1 MEIAIYLARKHV
13 PGEINSKRQRWCATC
28 LTSQDKYIAVRD
40 LVAGTEAQLNGNRIG
55 ISIGLVNGFYYIVL
69 VDENCGFINS
79 IDHSLNDGDI
89 HTFAALHWFSL
100 VLLIKDYHIGIN
112 IVVDCHS
119 EV

>member
-1 MEIAIYLARKHV
+1 GFPCFFGLLHWAVFTTQIAWFA
-13 PGEINSKRQRWCATC
+13 
-28 LTSQDKYIAVRD
+28 IAVRD

-112 IVVDCHS
+112 IVVDCYS